1 MTFWVI
7 RMAVVK
13 FRCFI
18 SAMLWAA
25 CVFECHVVDEHHD
38 FASWQRNRSSAEQ
51 SVSLTLKILSNFLGG
66 HFNTLSGERNSV
78 QVLGLR
84 CHFIAQSLRQ
94 EENPVRGPASCLWKE
109 GGDLRVRKS
118 CDYSSLHRMLRATGE
133 RGNTPILY
141 QATPRIITV
150 ANSHHQLLRGCIPC
164 ISLQ

>member
-1 MTFWVI
+1 MAFWVI

-18 SAMLWAA
+18 CGMLWPT
-25 CVFECHVVDEHHD
+25 CVFECHVVVEHHD

-51 SVSLTLKILSNFLGG
+51 SVLPTLKMLSNFLGG
-66 HFNTLSGERNSV
+66 HFNTLSDGRDSV

-94 EENPVRGPASCLWKE
+94 EENPVRGQLHVCE
-109 GGDLRVRKS
+109 RGVDLRVRKS
-118 CDYSSLHRMLRATGE
+118 CDYSSLLRMLRATGE
-133 RGNTPILY
+133 RGNMPILY
-141 QATPRIITV
+141 QATPCIITV
-150 ANSHHQLLRGCIPC
+150 ADSHHQLLRGCIPC